1 MERAPEDARRW
12 MQVGTALFLGE
23 VEKLS
28 DADYAAPS
36 ALPGWTRKH
45 LIGHVGHNASALRN
59 LANWAKTGDE
69 TPMYASTEQ
78 RGDDIAASAQLNAE
92 DLRELVTRT
101 ATQLEA
107 DLHDLDQTQWTTE
120 VRTAQG
126 RTVPFTEVP
135 WMRAREVMV
144 HAVDLD
150 TGVAFAHLSLDFL
163 IALVDDIAG
172 KRGKGGGPALTV
184 TNTDTTDSWEIAG
197 KGEPVAVTGTLP
209 GVAAWLA
216 RGVTGGV
223 TTTDGRQLP
232 SLPAWL

>member
-1 MERAPEDARRW
+1 MAPTPEDSRQW
-12 MQVGTALFLGE
+12 MQAGTALFLGE

-28 DADYAAPS
+28 DAGYAAPS

-45 LIGHVGHNASALRN
+45 LIGHAGYNASALRN
-59 LANWAKTGDE
+59 LAHWAKTGEE

-78 RGDDIAASAQLNAE
+78 RGDDIAASAQLAAE

-107 DLHDLDQTQWTTE
+107 DLYGLTEAQWNNE

-150 TGVAFAHLSLDFL
+150 TGITFAHLPSGFL
-163 IALVDDIAG
+163 TALVDDVAG
-172 KRGKGGGPALTV
+172 KRAKGGGPALTV

-197 KGEPVAVTGTLP
+197 EGEPVAVTGTLP

-216 RGVTGGV
+216 RGDEGGV